1 MVPAGIPVPET
12 SMPGA
17 SVLVEVRF
25 LTTALVLVV
34 LPVIGLAVKTSVEPV
49 PGAVAGADSVICV
62 AESTDLIVVPGRM
75 LVPVTSMPGARV
87 LVEVRFVTEGSLSVV
102 SPVMGPAVNVSVTP
116 GAVAV
121 AGDDSVIWV
130 AESTDLIAVPA
141 GMPAPETNMP
151 GARGVVEAR
160 FVTTAMNL
168 VVLPE
173 AVIGP
178 VVKVS
183 VTPVPGRV
191 ADSDSVI
198 VLLVVSTERIV
209 APAGIP
215 VPETAMP
222 ATRKFVEGRLVTTG
236 SPAFVSPV
244 MGPALKTSV
253 APTAS
258 AVAGDDSVIWVAE
271 STDLIVVPPGM
282 PVPETSMPKARE
294 LVEGRLVTTE
304 LALVVLPVMGPAV
317 NTKVEPVPVAV
328 AFADSVIWVA
338 ESTDLIAVPTGIP
351 VPETSMPGAR
361 ALVEV
366 RLVTTALV
374 LVVLPVIGLAV
385 KASIEPVPG
394 AVAFA
399 DSVI

>member
-1 MVPAGIPVPET
+1 
-12 SMPGA
+12 
-17 SVLVEVRF
+17 
-25 LTTALVLVV
+25 
-34 LPVIGLAVKTSVEPV
+34 
-49 PGAVAGADSVICV
+49 
-62 AESTDLIVVPGRM
+62 M

-87 LVEVRFVTEGSLSVV
+87 LVE
-102 SPVMGPAVNVSVTP
+102 
-116 GAVAV
+116 
-121 AGDDSVIWV
+121 
-130 AESTDLIAVPA
+130 
-141 GMPAPETNMP
+141 
-151 GARGVVEAR
+151 AR
-160 FVTTAMNL
+160 FVTTATNL

-178 VVKVS
+178 AVKAS

-198 VLLVVSTERIV
+198 VLLVASTERIV
-209 APAGIP
+209 APPGMP

-236 SPAFVSPV
+236 SLAFVSPV
-244 MGPALKTSV
+244 MGPALKRSV
-253 APTAS
+253 APMAS
-258 AVAGDDSVIWVAE
+258 AVAGDDSVTWVAE

-294 LVEGRLVTTE
+294 VVEGRSVTTA
-304 LALVVLPVMGPAV
+304 LALVVLPVMDPAV

-338 ESTDLIAVPTGIP
+338 ESTDLIAVPAGIP
-351 VPETSMPGAR
+351 VPEMSMPGAR

-366 RLVTTALV
+366 RLVITALV
-374 LVVLPVIGLAV
+374 LVVVPVIGLAV
-385 KASIEPVPG
+385 KTSVEPVPG